1 MQISV
6 TLLQNPISVVMT
18 ATFAYITSLCLSV
31 ALLSGQFTCT
41 AQTNYKEVQLT
52 HDNSGHTLHNTQ
64 CFSKDDYWLVF
75 DTRNQDDQI
84 ISTGSIRMVHVDN
97 GHIKTLYQTRQT
109 SPYGPGVGA
118 ATFSPVVDTV
128 LFIHGINNADQ
139 QRPYGITRRSGVAI
153 GINTPFHPVHMDAR
167 DIDPPFTQG
176 ALRGGTHAHTW
187 SADGQWISF
196 TYNDFLLEQPDR
208 PDTAIHDLR
217 TVGVMVPG
225 QKVKVNNADTMEN
238 FSGERFAVLVT
249 KVTDHPQPGSDEI
262 NKAFDECWIGTGGY
276 KKANG
281 VPQKRAIAFQG
292 NVVDEKGNSKT
303 EVFVADLPENIT
315 QPLPG
320 LPLEGTPN
328 TRPNV
333 PAGVTQRRITFTPHG
348 IQGPRH
354 WLRSTPNGSLIGFLA
369 KDSNQVV
376 QIFAVSP
383 NGGTIRQITFGRE
396 PVEGPFNFS
405 PDGNWV
411 AYLSGNNVHIHHVF
425 TRETQQ
431 LTNYPSNGGKA
442 AGSVI
447 WSNNGHL
454 LAYNRY
460 VKKGTD
466 AFLQIFML
474 RAVSLEL

>member
-18 ATFAYITSLCLSV
+18 ATFVYFNSLCLSV
-31 ALLSGQFTCT
+31 ALLFGQFACT
-41 AQTNYKEVQLT
+41 SQTNYKEVQLT
-52 HDNSGHTLHNTQ
+52 HDKSGHTLHNTQ
-64 CFSKDDYWLVF
+64 CFSKDDQWLVF

-84 ISTGSIRMVHVDN
+84 ISTSSISMVNVHN
-97 GHIKTLYQTRQT
+97 GNIKPLYQTPHP

-118 ATFSPVVDTV
+118 ATFSPVADTV
-128 LFIHGINNADQ
+128 LFIHGISNADQ
-139 QRPYGITRRSGVAI
+139 QHPYGITRRSGVAI
-153 GINTPFHPVHMDAR
+153 DINHPFHPIHMDAR
-167 DIDPPFTQG
+167 DITPPFTPG

-187 SADGQWISF
+187 SGDGQWISF
-196 TYNDFLLEQPDR
+196 TYNDFLLGEPDR
-208 PDTAIHDLR
+208 PDTSIHDLR

-225 QKVKVNNADTMEN
+225 QKVTVKDANTIEN
-238 FSGERFAVLVT
+238 FSGEKFTVLVT

-262 NKAFDECWIGTGGY
+262 NKAFDECWIGTAGY
-276 KKANG
+276 QKGNG
-281 VPQKRAIAFQG
+281 VQQKRAIAFQG
-292 NVVDEKGNSKT
+292 NVLDEKGNSKT

-315 QPLPG
+315 QALPG
-320 LPLEGTPN
+320 LPLEGTSG

-333 PAGVTQRRITFTPHG
+333 PAGVTQRRITFTQHG

-354 WLRSTPNGSLIGFLA
+354 WLRSTPSGSLIGFLA

-376 QIFAVSP
+376 QVFAVSP
-383 NGGTIRQITFGRE
+383 NGGAIRQITFGQN

-411 AYLSGNNVHIHHVF
+411 AYLAGNNVHIHHLF
-425 TRETQQ
+425 TPETQQ
-431 LTNYPSNGGKA
+431 LTHYPTHGNKA

-447 WSNNGHL
+447 WSHNGHL

-460 VKKGTD
+460 VND
-466 AFLQIFML
+466 FLQIL
-474 RAVSLEL
+474 LLEAVSR